1 MRERYYM
8 KIIKSIYKKVIFI
21 IIALYVISIFVSQ
34 QKNLNNY
41 RAEVD
46 KYETKIAKEQE
57 RKQDL
62 IKMKENVDSS
72 EYIEEIARERVGM
85 YLPHEKGYIDI
96 GQ

>member
-62 IKMKENVDSS
+62 IKMKEILIPLN
-72 EYIEEIARERVGM
+72 I
-85 YLPHEKGYIDI
+85 LKK
-96 GQ
+96 